1 MDCNMPQMDGY
12 QATQEIRAY
21 LQANGH
27 DQPVI
32 AALTGHSEEK
42 YIQRALDSGMDEF
55 VKKPAKLEDINQI
68 IMKI

>member
-1 MDCNMPQMDGY
+1 MPQMDGY

-42 YIQRALDSGMDEF
+42 YI
-55 VKKPAKLEDINQI
+55 
-68 IMKI
+68 